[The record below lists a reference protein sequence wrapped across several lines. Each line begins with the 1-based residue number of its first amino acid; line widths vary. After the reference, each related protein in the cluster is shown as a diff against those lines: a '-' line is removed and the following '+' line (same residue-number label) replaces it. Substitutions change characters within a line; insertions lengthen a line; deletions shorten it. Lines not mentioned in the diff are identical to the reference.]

1 MKTEFTA
8 HDIKSSLKHA
18 LSITSGKEKKNRT
31 GSYTL
36 MFSGTMFT
44 LLGSTYL
51 VKYSQCLPLSGRSS
65 LFNRTEYLS
74 VQEAIRK
81 LANSDESDTIPTQV
95 YGKVVF
101 RGWRHLQIV
110 RVEDG
115 SDEPAVTKKTIEC
128 HSTNFDDHSNCWKE
142 NVSIRKGIV

>member
-51 VKYSQCLPLSGRSS
+51 VK
-65 LFNRTEYLS
+65 
-74 VQEAIRK
+74 
-81 LANSDESDTIPTQV
+81 
-95 YGKVVF
+95 
-101 RGWRHLQIV
+101 
-110 RVEDG
+110 
-115 SDEPAVTKKTIEC
+115 
-128 HSTNFDDHSNCWKE
+128 
-142 NVSIRKGIV
+142 